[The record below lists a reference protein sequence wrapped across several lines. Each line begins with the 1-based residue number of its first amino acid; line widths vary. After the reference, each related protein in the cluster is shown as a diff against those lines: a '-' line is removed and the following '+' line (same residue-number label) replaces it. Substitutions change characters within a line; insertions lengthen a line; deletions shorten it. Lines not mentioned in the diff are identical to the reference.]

1 MLLTAWITQT
11 MVQGLTALTVTGT
24 VKMLVVEGSRSASL
38 NIQLCNHAMT
48 NTAVQS

>member
-1 MLLTAWITQT
+1 MMMDSGVAHCMLITQT

-38 NIQLCNHAMT
+38 NM
-48 NTAVQS
+48 